1 MSKISIMRALLAG
14 SVAMLALPAAAE
26 KITIGLSSEPTAA
39 DPHYHNVSSNNA
51 LARHIFAYLTARD
64 GDQNLRGDLAENWT
78 AEDDRTWV
86 FNLRKGVKFSNG
98 ADFDADDVIF
108 TFCRAINNPTNVAGS
123 FGEDLSIIESLEVID
138 PHRLRLRTTKVEPLL
153 PEILGTIAI
162 LSASTMKHDKLRY
175 DPANGCG
182 VSEPWPTA
190 DAFNNGQMA
199 VGAGPFVLES
209 FTKGAK
215 TVLKRNEAYHGD
227 KPIWETVEFIPVPT
241 AGPRLA
247 GLLAGDYDFIENPSA
262 RDIPMLKDKFDHVAK
277 DSARVIFL
285 QLDQR
290 DDSPFV
296 KAHDGRNP
304 LKDLRVRQA
313 INMAIDRDAIV
324 DRIMDGFATPAN
336 QFAPVELFGAD
347 PDLGP
352 IKHDPT
358 RAKELLAEA
367 GYPDGF
373 EMTLSATNDRYIN
386 DAQVSQAVAQ
396 YLARV
401 GIKAELDSMTRSV
414 FFTRRA
420 AKEFSVSMGGWGNEA
435 GGAASFLRQYV
446 ASADKDKA
454 MGGSNYGE
462 WSDAEFD
469 RLITDAVTTV
479 DAAEREPKVAA
490 ASARAMAELGF
501 IPLHIEST
509 LWAFDKDLAFDGRMD
524 QYTLAHEIRKKAQ

>member
-1 MSKISIMRALLAG
+1 MNNRLI
-14 SVAMLALPAAAE
+14 LPALMAGTMALAAVPAMAE

-64 GDQNLRGDLAENWT
+64 GDQNLRGDLAESWQ
-78 AEDDRTWV
+78 AEDERTWV
-86 FNLRKGVKFSNG
+86 FNLRKGVQFSNG
-98 ADFDADDVIF
+98 APFEAKDVIF
-108 TFCRAINNPTNVAGS
+108 TFCRAVNNPTNVAGS
-123 FGEDLSIIESLEVID
+123 FGEDLSIIESLEVVD
-138 PHRLRLRTTKVEPLL
+138 PHTLRLRTTKVEPLL

-162 LSASTMKHDKLRY
+162 LSASTMKHENLVY
-175 DPANGCG
+175 APADGCG
-182 VSEPWPTA
+182 VTDPWPNA

-199 VGAGPFVLES
+199 IGAGPFVLES

-215 TVLKRNEAYHGD
+215 TVLKRNESYHGD
-227 KPIWETVEFIPVPT
+227 KPVWESVEFVPVPT

-262 RDIPMLKDKFDHVAK
+262 RDIPTLEGKFDHVAK

-290 DDSPFV
+290 DASPFV

-313 INMAIDRDAIV
+313 INMAIDRETIV
-324 DRIMDGFATPAN
+324 ARVMDGFATPAT
-336 QFAPVELFGAD
+336 QFAPVGMFGTAAD
-347 PDLGP
+347 LPAL
-352 IKHDPT
+352 KYDPEA
-358 RAKELLAEA
+358 AKALLAEA

-401 GIKAELDSMTRSV
+401 GIKTELDSMTRSV

-420 AKEFSVSMGGWGNEA
+420 AKEFTVSMGGWGNEA

-446 ASADKDKA
+446 ATDNKAAA

-469 RLITDAVTTV
+469 ALISDAVTTV
-479 DAAEREPKVAA
+479 DATAREPKVAA
-490 ASARAMAELGF
+490 AGRRAMAELGF

-509 LWAFDKDLAFDGRMD
+509 LWAFRKDLKFDGRMD
-524 QYTLAHEIRKKAQ
+524 QYTLAQDIRKAE